1 MDSRD
6 CIVIMISSG
15 LSITI
20 ISIINFIVYKENSVS
35 LFAAGLFLLGTG
47 ITANINRKK

>member
-15 LSITI
+15 LSCII
-20 ISIINFIVYKENSVS
+20 ISIIDLIIYKENSVG

-47 ITANINRKK
+47 IINNINRKR